1 MYKGCK
7 LFYRSQERADTCA
20 DLHPTFPIIL
30 GIVTAFLLA
39 RIFAEYLH
47 YPAMALFDSGGV
59 HHFYLGVILL
69 IVTSL
74 IHVFRKCEKKW
85 SYLILFVMGNGIGLI
100 TDEFIYAFSATP
112 KTLEYYKDV
121 NLFLTAMITTLFFI
135 LLTMLLY
142 WWYKKNHAR

>member
-1 MYKGCK
+1 MYKKCK
-7 LFYRSQERADTCA
+7 LFFYSRKRADACA
-20 DLHPTFPIIL
+20 DIHPEFPIIL
-30 GIVTAFLLA
+30 GIIVAFILA
-39 RIFAEYLH
+39 RLFAEYFH
-47 YPAMALFDSGGV
+47 YSAIELFNSAGV
-59 HHFYLGVILL
+59 HHFYVGVILL

-74 IHVFRKCEKKW
+74 IHAFRKCNKSW

-121 NLFLTAMITTLFFI
+121 NLFFTALLTTLFFI

-142 WWYKKNHAR
+142 SWYSKRHN